1 MSHNKAASPI
11 WWQDL
16 PAFRQH
22 VVDEIEKVVT
32 PNEKDVEGINDIT
45 QFVRERVERARQQ
58 MIDEINK
65 CTPDR
70 ILGKIN
76 KKLIEDVRLK
86 RSNLN
91 ELKARNANINRE
103 WDEIE
108 RKNSNSSN
116 DLNCVQDLFE
126 ANNLR
131 KTFAARKGTDTI
143 GQQLHNDIE
152 SCIKQVFGEAIS
164 KMNVILRN
172 GGNLNDIGSNRSK
185 LKPQS

>member
-1 MSHNKAASPI
+1 MSHNKEASPI

-16 PAFRQH
+16 PAFKQH
-22 VVDEIEKVVT
+22 VVDEIKKVVT
-32 PNEKDVEGINDIT
+32 PNEKDVEGIEDIT

-58 MIDEINK
+58 MMDEINK

-70 ILGKIN
+70 ILDKIN

-91 ELKARNANINRE
+91 ELNARNANINRK

-108 RKNSNSSN
+108 SNNSNSSN
-116 DLNCVQDLFE
+116 DLNCVEDLFE

-131 KTFAARKGTDTI
+131 KKFAAKKGIDTI
-143 GQQLHNDIE
+143 GEQLHNDIE
-152 SCIKQVFGEAIS
+152 LSIKQVFGEAMS
-164 KMNVILRN
+164 RMNAVL
-172 GGNLNDIGSNRSK
+172 GYDCNLNDSGSNRSK
-185 LKPQS
+185 SKPQS